1 MKKKLGKVLRL
12 AGSVV
17 GMLLAVVVALY
28 LIILAVNWRDRPV
41 GAAAARLEQIVR
53 DEPVV
58 AEADNAYT
66 YLIGLGAVT
75 EHRPSHR
82 DKPRDRYRALS
93 DNCGEF
99 NLACYQAL
107 DSNEKLIG
115 AWLKEEEWL
124 LEHYLVLLDRRGW
137 QAASPLVLADS
148 LSAVSAGFDGQRM
161 LMQQAWLRA
170 AAGDAAGVRQLL
182 EKDIRFWRMV
192 VASSGDLTIKE
203 IAGWAI
209 HGHFKWANLVLR
221 KLPAQRQL
229 QAVPQLWHMPVTRE
243 ERSLLRPMAGERGR
257 VANVF
262 DYFAASPDR
271 TSDRLH
277 WLSAKL
283 VLPTVQ
289 RQDYM
294 NRYSALVTAVS
305 DALDVP
311 HAAFPAALRQAR
323 GMVRKARD
331 DAFDG
336 WAYNLMGNVVMRRM
350 PPDIT
355 AFGIRAADLEGT
367 RRAALLTVQLRA
379 EGVDTDQIAARL
391 ASAALRDP
399 YSNQPFAWEA
409 QARSVVFTG
418 LEPGPRGRHPIL
430 F

>member
-1 MKKKLGKVLRL
+1 MKKRIGKVLRL
-12 AGSVV
+12 VGSVV
-17 GMLLAVVVALY
+17 GMLLAVVVGLY

-41 GAAAARLEQIVR
+41 GPAAARLEQMVR
-53 DEPVV
+53 NEPVI

-75 EHRPSHR
+75 EHRPSNR
-82 DKPRDRYRALS
+82 DKPRGRYRALS

-107 DSNEKLIG
+107 DGNEELVS

-137 QAASPLVLADS
+137 QAASPMVLADS

-161 LMQQAWLRA
+161 LMQQAWTRA

-192 VASSGDLTIKE
+192 VASSGDLVIKE

-209 HGHFKWANLVLR
+209 HGHFKWANIVLR
-221 KLPAQRQL
+221 KLPAERQL
-229 QAVPQLWHMPVTRE
+229 QAVPEQWRMPVTLE
-243 ERSLLRPMAGERGR
+243 ERSLLRAVAGEQGR
-257 VANVF
+257 VAHVF

-271 TSDRLH
+271 TSDRFH
-277 WLSAKL
+277 WLMAKL

-305 DALDVP
+305 DTLNVS
-311 HAAFPAALRQAR
+311 HAAFPAALRQAK
-323 GMVRKARD
+323 GMVHKARA

-336 WAYNLMGNVVMRRM
+336 WAYNLMGNLVMRRT

-367 RRAALLTVQLRA
+367 RRTALLTVQLRA
-379 EGVDTDQIAARL
+379 EGVDTDQVAARL

-399 YSNQPFAWEA
+399 YSNQPFGWDAK
-409 QARSVVFTG
+409 ARSVVFTG
-418 LEPGPRGRHPIL
+418 LEPGARGRHSFL
-430 F
+430 Y